1 MIATLKHTTQDVM
14 NNIFVCIK
22 THAFNLTLFLI
33 AVLTPIIP
41 FVVATMLF
49 IMLDTVMGLI
59 KAKYIGEERNSNTF
73 KRGFIPKMI
82 IYTLLILIV
91 GFGDHFL
98 TNEVIRHYT
107 QFDFLIT
114 KIVACILIFVEAWSI
129 DENFKAIFGFSIFAY
144 FKKFLNWS
152 KSYLKKLLDNES
164 K

>member
-1 MIATLKHTTQDVM
+1 MNATVKHTTQDVM
-14 NNIFVCIK
+14 NNIFVCVK
-22 THAFNLTLFLI
+22 THAINLALFLV
-33 AVLTPIIP
+33 AVLTPIVP

-49 IMLDTVMGLI
+49 IILDTVMGLL
-59 KAKYIGEERNSNTF
+59 KAKYIGEERNSNGF

-98 TNEVIRHYT
+98 TNEVIKHYT

-144 FKKFLNWS
+144 VKKFLNWS
-152 KSYLKKLLDNES
+152 KSYLRKLLDNES